1 MEILALNEY
10 FSGQKINMEKT
21 AIFFNKNM
29 KEDKRLEILRIWGAQ
44 VTTQYEKFLGMP
56 AMVGRSKEKAFAG
69 LKDPIARRLQ
79 GWNEKI
85 YVES

>member
-1 MEILALNEY
+1 MSI
-10 FSGQKINMEKT
+10 FQVKKSIWKKT
-21 AIFFNKNM
+21 AIFFNKIM

-69 LKDPIARRLQ
+69 LKNPIARRLQ

>member
-69 LKDPIARRLQ
+69 KTR
-79 GWNEKI
+79 
-85 YVES
+85 